1 MFRLAALAEE
11 AAADAA
17 ERAAISDV
25 SAHFQIVRNFH
36 AHRMKNLPKNQKDIA
51 ERTHNALIDNM
62 RSELAKQ
69 ITDVRATARSIFR
82 AGWRRRHMWKLAL
95 LRVRGY
101 MVCVRLLANLYEPG
115 KPGFLRAE
123 ASFLSVGN

>member
-17 ERAAISDV
+17 EREMSELRRP
-25 SAHFQIVRNFH
+25 HFQLVRNFH

-95 LRVRGY
+95 LRVRGHLAW
-101 MVCVRLLANLYEPG
+101 VRLLASLYEPG

-123 ASFLSVGN
+123 ASFLSVGF

>member
-1 MFRLAALAEE
+1 
-11 AAADAA
+11 
-17 ERAAISDV
+17 
-25 SAHFQIVRNFH
+25 
-36 AHRMKNLPKNQKDIA
+36 
-51 ERTHNALIDNM
+51 
-62 RSELAKQ
+62 
-69 ITDVRATARSIFR
+69 
-82 AGWRRRHMWKLAL
+82 MWKLAL